1 MPPLSLA
8 FLKCATINVRGLSQR
23 KFSLVSDF
31 FRASRLDF
39 CFIQETMISN
49 DPVLRSFSSSWP
61 GPSFWAPAVGR
72 RGGGGGVAILCSDVF
87 RNNVSVWQKDQS
99 GRILSLLVKFD
110 DFNLKLVNLY
120 VLYVRFRLRER
131 FSFSRSRPVFFQTPG
146 S

>member
-49 DPVLRSFSSSWP
+49 GAVLRSFSSSWP
-61 GPSFWAPAVGR
+61 GPSFWVPAVGR
-72 RGGGGGVAILCSDVF
+72 SL
-87 RNNVSVWQKDQS
+87 SVWQKDQS

-110 DFNLKLVNLY
+110 DFNLNLVNLMCR
-120 VLYVRFRLRER
+120 RFRLRER
-131 FSFSRSRPVFFQTPG
+131 FSFSRSRPFFFQTPG